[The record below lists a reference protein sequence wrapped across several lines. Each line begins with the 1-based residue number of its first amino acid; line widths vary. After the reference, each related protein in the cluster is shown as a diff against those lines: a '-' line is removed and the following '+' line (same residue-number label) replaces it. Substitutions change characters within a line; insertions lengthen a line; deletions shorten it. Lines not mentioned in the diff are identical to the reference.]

1 MRNRHRD
8 GTPIHN
14 DKKHLQGLERN
25 FEVQYYK
32 GIPLKQID
40 RGYGN
45 AKARRF
51 TINHT
56 NQNCWIPLRHLHQD
70 GTIKQKQDIDYVIFG
85 NKIQFKKA
93 GVKIKFE
100 VQEANYELLR

>member
-1 MRNRHRD
+1 MEKYRNGH
-8 GTPIHN
+8 IS
-14 DKKHLQGLERN
+14 DKKDEYNSTNRN
-25 FEVQYYK
+25 FETQFYK

-56 NQNCWIPLRHLHQD
+56 NQNCWIPLKHLELD
-70 GTIKQKQDIDYVIFG
+70 GTIKPKEDIDYVIFRS
-85 NKIQFKKA
+85 KRQFEIA
-93 GVKIKFE
+93 GVSINFQVE
-100 VQEANYELLR
+100 